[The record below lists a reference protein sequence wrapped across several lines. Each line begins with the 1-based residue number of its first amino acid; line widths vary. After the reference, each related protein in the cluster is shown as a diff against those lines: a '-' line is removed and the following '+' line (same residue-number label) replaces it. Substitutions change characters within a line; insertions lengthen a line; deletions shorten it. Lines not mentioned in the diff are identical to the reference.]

1 MTREEAA
8 KRWEW
13 VIENF
18 NDSSV
23 YLWPDQRQELL
34 ASIALLRG
42 PQPDPD
48 TGLVPCGC
56 GEKMRIDIPPGND
69 SVRARWRKLT
79 AYSVGIEPVEYH
91 YTCRVC
97 RKHFWNYDCKDTE
110 LQKFIQKGGRGM
122 SKNDWRQKAT
132 WFFVG
137 LLIGI
142 AFLLLK
148 RWLTI

>member
-23 YLWPDQRQELL
+23 YLWSDQRQELL

-56 GEKMRIDIPPGND
+56 GGKAIIWPSDLRQAM
-69 SVRARWRKLT
+69 VT
-79 AYSVGIEPVEYH
+79 AYQVGCIECAMTTVWVRGKQENAMN
-91 YTCRVC
+91 V
-97 RKHFWNYDCKDTE
+97 WNTAMGW
-110 LQKFIQKGGRGM
+110 KGG
-122 SKNDWRQKAT
+122 AE
-132 WFFVG
+132 
-137 LLIGI
+137 
-142 AFLLLK
+142 
-148 RWLTI
+148 

>member
-1 MTREEAA
+1 MTCAIFQFLCR
-8 KRWEW
+8 R
-13 VIENF
+13 VT
-18 NDSSV
+18 DH
-23 YLWPDQRQELL
+23 
-34 ASIALLRG
+34 
-42 PQPDPD
+42 
-48 TGLVPCGC
+48 
-56 GEKMRIDIPPGND
+56 
-69 SVRARWRKLT
+69 RWRKLT

-148 RWLTI
+148 RW

>member
-1 MTREEAA
+1 M
-8 KRWEW
+8 
-13 VIENF
+13 N
-18 NDSSV
+18 
-23 YLWPDQRQELL
+23 RQEAIDFIHQTAQHLERL
-34 ASIALLRG
+34 GEHNPAKALEIALETILST
-42 PQPDPD
+42 PDPI

-79 AYSVGIEPVEYH
+79 SYSVGIEPVEYH